1 MADENNEQP
10 ASLDMGER
18 HRTWRLF
25 IAMIKWNLLALAA
38 LLFFLLVFRTHG
50 G

>member
-1 MADENNEQP
+1 MDDESSEKP

-25 IAMIKWNLLALAA
+25 IATIKWTLLGAAA
-38 LLFFLLVFRTHG
+38 LLLFLAIFRTHG